1 MYADRQPKQY
11 FMSDHIV
18 YHVQADNLVMRQ
30 IAGETIVV
38 PIASGVGELNAIYT
52 LNPMGTIIWEMLG
65 VAVPDRAIIN
75 RLCQEYEI
83 TPEAAARDLAEFL
96 DSLRAAGLI
105 CSSLR
110 SGD

>member
-1 MYADRQPKQY
+1 
-11 FMSDHIV
+11 MSDHMV
-18 YHVQADNLVMRQ
+18 YHVQADNLVTRQ
-30 IAGETIVV
+30 IAGETILV
-38 PIASGVGELNAIYT
+38 PISSGVGEINSIYT
-52 LNPMGTIIWEMLG
+52 LNPMGTMIWEMLG

-75 RLCQEYEI
+75 RICEEYEI

-105 CSSLR
+105 CSSLK